1 MESVT
6 YILLYFLLLLS
17 CFIFSI
23 LNIHKYK
30 TKTSIYIFLI
40 WILSAISAYFF
51 YEATNGVVR
60 DYSKITLIPFIY
72 LFVALNISI
81 YPIYKY
87 DHIQYFGYSYSSK
100 QHKILVNV
108 ALFSFFC
115 SILPLIENILRL
127 PVSFGNSD
135 VLSDMYEDRENYL
148 SFFGR
153 KFQLLCDYL
162 SLVSPIVLFYLLS
175 LKKKS
180 WKLIG
185 GCLCVVLNECL
196 FSFNTGGRSGLVQNL
211 FYLFIVY
218 AIMEKNID
226 QKIKK
231 RINYIGLF
239 LISFLII
246 AVLLVT
252 ISRYNSS
259 ESDTGNIFT
268 WFALYAGE
276 GPLNFNNDMWYVTK
290 STNGDNTFVALRW
303 LLGLT
308 DVDSVQDN
316 WLINQNLGVR
326 GNVFYTYIGFI
337 FADYNI
343 VGTILFLS
351 LISILLLMKIKT
363 YRNKLPIHNIFYIAL
378 WSRVLFSG
386 TTFYSYMNFRSNFVL
401 LYTLLFC
408 IYLEFNYANKPL
420 QNS

>member
-6 YILLYFLLLLS
+6 SIFIYFILLLS
-17 CFIFSI
+17 CFIYSI
-23 LNIHKYK
+23 LNIRRYK
-30 TKTSIYIFLI
+30 AKTSIYILLV

-60 DYSKITLIPFIY
+60 DYSRITLIPFIY
-72 LFVALNISI
+72 LFVTLTISI

-87 DHIQYFGYSYSSK
+87 DHTEYWGYSYSSK

-108 ALFSFFC
+108 ALLSFLC
-115 SILPLIENILRL
+115 SILPFIENILRL
-127 PVSFGNSD
+127 PISFGNAD
-135 VLSDMYEDRENYL
+135 VLSDMYDDRGNYL
-148 SFFGR
+148 SFLGS

-162 SLVSPIVLFYLLS
+162 SLISPIILFYLLS
-175 LKKKS
+175 LNKKS

-218 AIMEKNID
+218 SIMEKNID
-226 QKIKK
+226 YKVKK
-231 RINYIGLF
+231 KINYIGL
-239 LISFLII
+239 LIISFLII
-246 AVLLVT
+246 IVLLVT

-259 ESDTGNIFT
+259 GSDTGNIFT
-268 WFALYAGE
+268 WLALYAGE

-303 LLGLT
+303 LLGIT
-308 DVDSVQDN
+308 DVNSVQDN
-316 WLINQNLGVR
+316 WLANQRLGIR
-326 GNVFYTYIGFI
+326 GNVFYTYVGFI
-337 FADYNI
+337 FADYNL

-351 LISILLLMKIKT
+351 LIVILLLTKIKT
-363 YRNKLPIHNIFYIAL
+363 KGNKFPIHNIFYIAL

-386 TTFYSYMNFRSNFVL
+386 TTFYSYMNIRSNFVL

-408 IYLEFNYANKPL
+408 IYFEYNYANRSAKK
-420 QNS
+420 N